1 MKHTGSQKR
10 DLRTGR
16 PFWLARG
23 PLPFKTD
30 GSAAG
35 IDADVVVVGIGVSG
49 ALVSD
54 ALLSA
59 GLSEIRADSDLF
71 AHAGC
76 FEMLLQRR
84 D

>member
-16 PFWLARG
+16 HFWLGRG
-23 PLPFKTD
+23 PLPFKTE

-49 ALVSD
+49 TLVSD

-59 GLSEIRADSDLF
+59 GLSEIRADRDLF

-76 FEMLLQRR
+76 FEMLLQIR